1 MPQRTPHLT
10 RRKTLVFALI
20 ALALGTTFALAAA
33 EGLVRLA
40 GIEPWVV
47 EDIHIGVTP
56 GGRFYTPHPALGY
69 THLPGAFVV
78 TLPNGYAFRVTHLP
92 NTFRVTYPLATDAH
106 ARSKP
111 EIWLFGCSF
120 THGWSLND
128 EETYPWVLQERLPM
142 YEVVNYG
149 AWRCGTSW
157 ARSFSRMPGSTTQ
170 DTFATPSQR
179 SNTGNS
185 P

>member
-1 MPQRTPHLT
+1 
-10 RRKTLVFALI
+10 
-20 ALALGTTFALAAA
+20 
-33 EGLVRLA
+33 
-40 GIEPWVV
+40 
-47 EDIHIGVTP
+47 
-56 GGRFYTPHPALGY
+56 
-69 THLPGAFVV
+69 V

-92 NTFRVTYPLATDAH
+92 NTLRVPYPLATDAH

-170 DTFATPSQR
+170 VTFATPSQR

>member
-1 MPQRTPHLT
+1 MPQRTLHLT
-10 RRKTLVFALI
+10 RRKPLVFTLI
-20 ALALGTTFALAAA
+20 ALALGTMLALAAA
-33 EGLVRLA
+33 ESLVRLA

-56 GGRFYTPHPALGY
+56 GGRFYTPHPTLGY

-78 TLPNGYAFRVTHLP
+78 TLPNGYAFHVTHLP
-92 NTFRVTYPLATDAH
+92 NTFRVTHPLTTDAH

-149 AWRCGTSW
+149 VGGYGTIH
-157 ARSFSRMPGSTTQ
+157 ALLQLREALHTRPPPVV
-170 DTFATPSQR
+170 AV
-179 SNTGNS
+179 
-185 P
+185 